1 MMPALAVPSVQKD
14 ASQMATT
21 RKSDRVYATA
31 NGIAEAALDG
41 TVNMYMPGTDGG
53 EGHVWA
59 VDSST
64 MNGIRQNLLSVG
76 QICKQIG
83 YCMFPEAIACSH
95 KYVPP
100 PMRKILPEG
109 WEGFI
114 RYRADVGAIIAGS
127 YESRSI

>member
-1 MMPALAVPSVQKD
+1 MS
-14 ASQMATT
+14 ST
-21 RKSDRVYATA
+21 RKSDRIYATA

-83 YCMFPEAIACSH
+83 YCMFLRGH
-95 KYVPP
+95 DKYVPP
-100 PMRKILPEG
+100 PMRKILPKG

-114 RYRADVGAIIAGS
+114 RYRADSDTYDMIPVFWDSSRRLYFIIKLQAS
-127 YESRSI
+127 LFRY